1 MNFELY
7 GFEHM
12 AYIYAMA
19 LCCAVIPFVSNKFLS
34 NVNQRVV
41 AILLV
46 IAIIGVEIIDDIYR
60 VFDSSVGWDIK
71 TDLPLHMCGFSVFAT
86 SWALLKRNQIIFE
99 LCYFWGLGGAIQAIL
114 TPDTT
119 GFHGPF
125 YLFTFMA
132 SHGLIVLNVFY
143 LIFVYKM
150 ILNKGALL
158 RTIIITNI
166 MLIGIAIINWILDA
180 NYFYLFR
187 APDVNNPLILTNQQ
201 PFYFMNME
209 FVAIIVLYII
219 SIPMLIYRK
228 KIEH

>member
-1 MNFELY
+1 MDFELY
-7 GFEHM
+7 GFKHM
-12 AYIYAMA
+12 VYIYTMA
-19 LCCAVIPFVSNKFLS
+19 LSCVVVPFISNKFLS
-34 NVNQRVV
+34 SPNQRFV
-41 AILLV
+41 AIFLV
-46 IAIIGVEIIDDIYR
+46 ISIIGVEIIDDIYR

-86 SWALLKRNQIIFE
+86 SWALLKRDQIIFE

-125 YLFTFMA
+125 YLFTFMV

-150 ILNKGALL
+150 ILHKGALV

-166 MLIGIAIINWILDA
+166 MLLGIAFINWILDS

-201 PFYFMNME
+201 PLYFLNME
-209 FVAIIVLYII
+209 IVAIIVLYII
-219 SIPMLIYRK
+219 SIPMLIWGK
-228 KIEH
+228 K